1 MFHRAIR
8 GGLTAIAIMSLTATA
23 TAQPA
28 GATYNRPFV
37 SSEAAQTITDTCIA
51 TAREWDVR
59 LAVAV
64 VDPFGILID
73 FHSMQGASETSGTTA
88 LLKAK
93 TAARWRRTT
102 AEVNR
107 MVTTGQ
113 NIAPEWIGDFPQPGA
128 VPIIID
134 GVVAGAVGVGGLV
147 GNPHNYGIPC
157 AVAGIEAAFGSGLRR
172 NNIF

>member
-1 MFHRAIR
+1 MFHRVTLSCLAAAAIISIPAS
-8 GGLTAIAIMSLTATA
+8 TA
-23 TAQPA
+23 AQPA
-28 GATYNRPFV
+28 GATYNRAFV

-51 TAREWDVR
+51 TAREWNVS

-107 MVTTGQ
+107 MVTSGQ

-134 GVVAGAVGVGGLV
+134 GVVAGAVGVGGL
-147 GNPHNYGIPC
+147 GPNPHNYGIPC
-157 AVAGIEAAFGSGLRR
+157 AVAGIEAALGEGFTPDD
-172 NNIF
+172 

>member
-1 MFHRAIR
+1 MFHRAIM
-8 GGLTAIAIMSLTATA
+8 GGLTAAAIMSVTATA

-28 GATYNRPFV
+28 GSTYDRPFV
-37 SSEAAQTITDTCIA
+37 SSAAAQTITDTCIA

-134 GVVAGAVGVGGLV
+134 GVVVGAVGVGGLG

-157 AVAGIEAAFGSGLRR
+157 AVAGIEAAFGSGF
-172 NNIF
+172 IPE